1 MGGGNL
7 IFSSNQQIFL
17 KTEKYVDVSRY
28 FFDNI
33 LLYDLAVFVDNEK
46 SICHMD
52 KDLFMIIKSHLN
64 NYYIE
69 ILTIIESLNKNLI
82 TENNIID
89 FINKDANLRKQ
100 YMAVFDYEIEIIKQ
114 NAPHIVESWEFYNKF
129 KENKQ

>member
-1 MGGGNL
+1 
-7 IFSSNQQIFL
+7 
-17 KTEKYVDVSRY
+17 
-28 FFDNI
+28 
-33 LLYDLAVFVDNEK
+33 
-46 SICHMD
+46 MD